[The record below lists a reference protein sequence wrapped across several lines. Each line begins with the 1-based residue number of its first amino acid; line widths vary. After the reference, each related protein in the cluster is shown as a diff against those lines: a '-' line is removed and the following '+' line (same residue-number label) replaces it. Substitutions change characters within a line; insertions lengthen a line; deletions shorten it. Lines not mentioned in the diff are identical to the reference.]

1 MYRGYK
7 MFKKLLHK
15 IHWKLY
21 SHYQKK
27 ARKYW
32 YKVIGAKK
40 YLPDRKM
47 KKELKA
53 YINNDKET
61 LNSLYGKLCYAD
73 TDSVG
78 SADINSLYPSV
89 MKTGVYPVK

>member
-1 MYRGYK
+1 MIK
-7 MFKKLLHK
+7 KLFKKILHK

-40 YLPDRKM
+40 YLPDKKM
-47 KKELKA
+47 SKEIKA
-53 YINNDKET
+53 YFKNDKDT
-61 LNSLYGKLCYAD
+61 INSLYGKMCYAD
-73 TDSVG
+73 TDSV
-78 SADINSLYPSV
+78 DINSSYPSV
-89 MKTGVYPVK
+89 MTKGVFPLK

>member
-1 MYRGYK
+1 MI
-7 MFKKLLHK
+7 KKLLKK

-53 YINNDKET
+53 YIKNDKET

-78 SADINSLYPSV
+78 SFDNTSLYPSI
-89 MKTGVYPVK
+89 MKTGVYPLK